1 MQQLNAALHSIG
13 RRRRRL
19 YLGHSLCVH
28 PCVFMFA
35 RSEDENKKE
44 RPWTTD
50 VKICGLTASLLL
62 GLYMR
67 TLHPSVPGGD
77 SGKSIEWCDCM
88 WPWLTK
94 SALNWIF

>member
-1 MQQLNAALHSIG
+1 M
-13 RRRRRL
+13 L
-19 YLGHSLCVH
+19 YLMSTTFRTIRVRSPICFLSS
-28 PCVFMFA
+28 
-35 RSEDENKKE
+35 RSEDENEKE

-77 SGKSIEWCDCM
+77 SGE
-88 WPWLTK
+88 
-94 SALNWIF
+94 